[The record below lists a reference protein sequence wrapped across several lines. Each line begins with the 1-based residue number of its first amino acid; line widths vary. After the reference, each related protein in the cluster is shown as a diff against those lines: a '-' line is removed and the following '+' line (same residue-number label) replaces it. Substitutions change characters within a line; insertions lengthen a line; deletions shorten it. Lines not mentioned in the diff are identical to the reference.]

1 MNRRGVEYTA
11 VQVEPSLWKWQFQI
25 GDTVTTG
32 TTGTN
37 LRGMAAK
44 RAEKQID
51 RELKRLRELNF
62 ERPENAEPS
71 DAP

>member
-32 TTGTN
+32 TTHTK
-37 LRGMAAK
+37 LKGMAAK
-44 RAEKQID
+44 RAEIRID
-51 RELKRLRELNF
+51 RELKRLRERQ
-62 ERPENAEPS
+62 ERIDSVGSP